1 MFRLCLYVFVASLAV
16 WISRVSGNVDAKKLF
31 NELIRNPH
39 RNYNKEVRPV
49 QKGDDTMIVKAG
61 LRLSQLVDLVRNF
74 YFLRHPKNQNPK
86 EIRKTSHVL
95 HCNHSN
101 RKFKLLCRINMIVRI
116 RNKTN
121 LKSKHKFFCFRV

>member
-1 MFRLCLYVFVASLAV
+1 MFRLCLYVYVASLAV

-61 LRLSQLVDLVRNF
+61 LRLSQLVDLVRKF
-74 YFLRHPKNQNPK
+74 YFLRHPKN
-86 EIRKTSHVL
+86 
-95 HCNHSN
+95 
-101 RKFKLLCRINMIVRI
+101 
-116 RNKTN
+116 
-121 LKSKHKFFCFRV
+121 